1 MKESC
6 RTRILGTGKRK
17 ASCSAMRAMSGKVF
31 LAALSCA
38 YQTTLEVKWN
48 SMMGPVVVVRGQGV
62 TVRCSKGEA
71 ARADR
76 TVIPVL

>member
-6 RTRILGTGKRK
+6 RTRILGTEKRK
-17 ASCSAMRAMSGKVF
+17 ASCAMGAMSGEVVLAVF
-31 LAALSCA
+31 CCT